1 MQKEEESQPCPHSS
15 CVLSCL
21 KGFSSGFTFAVNV
34 RFTHALV
41 IALLFRSGSLVDKLK
56 YIVQLSFEH
65 ASRLGCYVA
74 GFKALQC
81 VLARVEGKRR
91 PVHALVAGLLA
102 GFVFFGKKTP
112 ITSQMALY
120 LLGRVVAGCVKLALR
135 PLKLPRSVNGLLF
148 LPFCAVSGLHD
159 ASFQPKSASA
169 AALPSLL
176 LPPHLPPKRHLEVCI
191 RLRPFRLD
199 YGLLPKVLALV
210 LHFD

>member
-1 MQKEEESQPCPHSS
+1 MQKPCPHSS

-21 KGFSSGFTFAVNV
+21 KGFTSGFTFAVNV

-65 ASRLGCYVA
+65 ASRLGCFVA
-74 GFKALQC
+74 GFKAVQC

-135 PLKLPRSVNGLLF
+135 PLQLPRSVNGLLF
-148 LPFCAVSGLHD
+148 LLTSVLCPAFTM
-159 ASFQPKSASA
+159 
-169 AALPSLL
+169 LL
-176 LPPHLPPKRHLEVCI
+176 
-191 RLRPFRLD
+191 FRLN
-199 YGLLPKVLALV
+199 PRVLQPSQASSFRLIYLQSDTWKSV
-210 LHFD
+210 LDFVPFGSTIAYYLKS